1 MKSRRNIF
9 LPSLA
14 IIAAIGGGAV
24 ASDDN
29 AEARTERNVI
39 EGAAVAPAEDYR
51 GGDVNLQLISEVKS
65 IRAGEPFTVGLYIQH
80 GPGYH
85 TYWQNPG
92 VVGVKTTFEWDLPD
106 GFKAGPVQWPA
117 PQRTKMATLTAY
129 GYEGECVLLVDI
141 TPPKTLPAKM
151 SKVTLKTKV
160 GWMACATTCH
170 PGWSDFELTLPVA
183 EETSNESRARPDWNP
198 QARELIQ
205 AERRKFP
212 EEIPGWRTKASRVPG
227 GDEKN
232 RWLEL
237 TVTAP
242 EGKEKAWKTLEDWG
256 DVYFF
261 SHDDQVDSDAP
272 QKLTINGKGSLTL
285 RMKVSQY
292 TPENPKSLPGI
303 LFRSKGWPAPDAE
316 DGNRAHRWLWIDP
329 KW

>member
-1 MKSRRNIF
+1 MKSRNEIC
-9 LPSLA
+9 LPGLA
-14 IIAAIGGGAV
+14 IVAAIGGFAT
-24 ASDDN
+24 AWADDSGKRS
-29 AEARTERNVI
+29 EVNVI
-39 EGAAVAPAEDYR
+39 EGAAAAPAEDYR

-65 IRAGEPFTVGLYIQH
+65 IQPGEPFTVGLYIQH
-80 GPGYH
+80 GPGFH

-92 VVGVKTTFEWDLPD
+92 VVGVKTTFEWDLPE
-106 GFKAGPVQWPA
+106 GFEAGPVQWPA

-129 GYEGECVLLVDI
+129 GYEGDCVLLVDI
-141 TPPKTLPAKM
+141 TPPKELPEEM
-151 SKVTLKTKV
+151 EKVTLKTKV

-170 PGWSDFELTLPVA
+170 PGWSDFELTLPVGKKPA
-183 EETSNESRARPDWNP
+183 GEEKVRPDWNP
-198 QARELIQ
+198 QARKLIK

-212 EEIPGWRTKASRVPG
+212 EKIAGWRTETGRVPG

-237 TVTAP
+237 TVFAP
-242 EGKEKAWKTLEDWG
+242 EEETAWETLADWG

-272 QKLTINGKGSLTL
+272 QKLTVNSDGSLTL

-292 TPENPKSLPGI
+292 TPEDPKSLPGI
-303 LFRSKGWPAPDAE
+303 LFRAKGWRSPDNG
-316 DGNRAHRWLWIDP
+316 DDKKAHRWMWIDP

>member
-1 MKSRRNIF
+1 MKSCRKIC
-9 LPSLA
+9 LPGLA
-14 IIAAIGGGAV
+14 IVVAIGVLSTASADQAGA
-24 ASDDN
+24 D
-29 AEARTERNVI
+29 TERKVI

-51 GGDVNLQLISEVKS
+51 GGDVSLQLISEVLS

-92 VVGVKTTFEWDLPD
+92 VVGVKTTFEWDLPE
-106 GFKAGPVQWPA
+106 GFAAGPVQWPA

-129 GYEGECVLLVDI
+129 GYEGECVLLIEI
-141 TPPKTLPAKM
+141 TPPEELPKD
-151 SKVTLKTKV
+151 SEQVTLKTKV

-183 EETSNESRARPDWNP
+183 QRTVSEKKIRPEWNP
-198 QARELIQ
+198 QARKLFQ

-212 EEIPGWRTKASRVPG
+212 EEIAGWRTATGRVAG
-227 GDEKN
+227 GDDKS

-237 TVTAP
+237 TVFAP
-242 EGKEKAWKTLEDWG
+242 QGKEKQWSSLDDWG

-272 QKLTINGKGSLTL
+272 QKQTLNGDGSLIL

-292 TPENPKSLPGI
+292 APENPKSLPGV
-303 LFRSKGWPAPDAE
+303 LFRAKGWPSPDAKAE
-316 DGNRAHRWLWIDP
+316 KKAHRWMWIDP

>member
-1 MKSRRNIF
+1 MKSRKEIC
-9 LPSLA
+9 LQSLT
-14 IIAAIGGGAV
+14 IIAAIGGMAT
-24 ASDDN
+24 AWADN
-29 AEARTERNVI
+29 SAGKTERQVI

-51 GGDVNLQLISEVKS
+51 GGDVKLQLISEVLS
-65 IRAGEPFTVGLYIQH
+65 IRAGEPFTAGLYIQH
-80 GPGYH
+80 GAGFH

-92 VVGVKTTFEWDLPD
+92 VVGVKTTFEWDLPE
-106 GFKAGPVQWPA
+106 GFAAGPVQWPS

-129 GYEGECVLLVDI
+129 GYEGDCVLMIEI
-141 TPPKTLPAKM
+141 TPPRELPEDTA
-151 SKVTLKTKV
+151 KVTLKTKV

-183 EETSNESRARPDWNP
+183 QKTAGDDKIRPEWNP
-198 QARELIQ
+198 QARKLIK

-212 EEIPGWRTKASRVPG
+212 KVIDGWRTETGRVSG
-227 GDEKN
+227 GDADD

-237 TVTAP
+237 TVFAP
-242 EGKEKAWKTLEDWG
+242 KGREKEWAAIEDWG

-272 QKLTINGKGSLTL
+272 QKLSVNDDGSLSL

-292 TPENPKSLPGI
+292 TPEDPKSLPGI
-303 LFRSKGWPAPDAE
+303 LFRAKGWPPPDAE
-316 DGNRAHRWLWIDP
+316 NENKAHRWMWVDP

>member
-1 MKSRRNIF
+1 MKSCNF
-9 LPSLA
+9 FCLQVLA
-14 IIAAIGGGAV
+14 IVVAISGLATASADDSAA
-24 ASDDN
+24 
-29 AEARTERNVI
+29 ELKRNVI

-51 GGDVNLQLISEVKS
+51 GGQIELQLISEVKS

-80 GPGYH
+80 GQGFH

-92 VVGVKTTFEWDLPD
+92 VVGVKTTFEWDLPK
-106 GFKAGPVQWPA
+106 GFEAGPVQWPS

-129 GYEGECVLLVDI
+129 GYEGDCVLMMEI
-141 TPPKTLPAKM
+141 TPPKELAEDLA
-151 SKVTLKTKV
+151 KVTLKTKV

-170 PGWSDFELTLPVA
+170 PGWSDFELTLPIA
-183 EETSNESRARPDWNP
+183 HQAKDDEKARPDWNP
-198 QARELIQ
+198 QARKLIK
-205 AERRKFP
+205 AEKQKFP
-212 EEIPGWRTKASRVPG
+212 REIDGWRTETSQVPG
-227 GDEKN
+227 GDAKN

-237 TVTAP
+237 TVSAP
-242 EGKEKAWKTLEDWG
+242 KEKEKEWAKLEDWG

-272 QKLTINGKGSLTL
+272 QKLTVSDDGSLTL

-303 LFRSKGWPAPDAE
+303 LFRAKGWPSSDTE
-316 DGNRAHRWLWIDP
+316 DEKKAHRWMWVDP